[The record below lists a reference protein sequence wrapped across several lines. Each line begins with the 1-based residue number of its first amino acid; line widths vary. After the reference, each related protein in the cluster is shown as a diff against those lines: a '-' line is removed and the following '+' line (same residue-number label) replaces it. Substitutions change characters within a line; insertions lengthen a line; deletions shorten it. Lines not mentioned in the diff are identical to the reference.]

1 MKYFSLS
8 RPIVPGGYPKVAKVI
23 EVINFDTP
31 IIQPEIGHTV
41 WGTIEFDTEI
51 PDEDAEAYELI
62 ADKKQEF
69 WVVTTSFDDR
79 GHVVSNITDTI
90 WAILKP
96 QNTSYSTG
104 RKDIYVDYFA
114 SREDAEQFVLEARS
128 C

>member
-51 PDEDAEAYELI
+51 PAEDAEAYELI

-79 GHVVSNITDTI
+79 GHVVSNITDTV
-90 WAILKP
+90 WAVLKP
-96 QNTSYSTG
+96 QRTYCSTR

-114 SREDAEQFVLEARS
+114 SRKEAEQFVLEARS

>member
-51 PDEDAEAYELI
+51 PAEDAEAYELI

-69 WVVTTSFDDR
+69 LAVTTSFDDR
-79 GHVVSNITDTI
+79 GHVVSNITDTV
-90 WAILKP
+90 WAVLKP
-96 QNTSYSTG
+96 QST
-104 RKDIYVDYFA
+104 
-114 SREDAEQFVLEARS
+114 
-128 C
+128 